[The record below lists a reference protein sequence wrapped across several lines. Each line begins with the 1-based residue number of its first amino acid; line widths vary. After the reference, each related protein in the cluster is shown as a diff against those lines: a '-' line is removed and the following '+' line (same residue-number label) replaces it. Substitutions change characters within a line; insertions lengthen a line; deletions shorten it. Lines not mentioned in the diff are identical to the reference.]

1 MAEQQ
6 FVCCCLRDNVGFIDC
21 KTAMKHQLFALF
33 PRKPNQ
39 VQSLRYQQGAS
50 YWYLS
55 PFLKHDQQIY
65 ITKESFVT
73 KVWKSLKVE
82 NNDRNCWQIESSF
95 DLSRK
100 IKETCWSCYLFQKLH
115 IVLRGVDFERTT
127 RWMQLGNYKLYTWLS
142 RAINFTLTRFQ
153 RLRNSKEILFTLET
167 KQEVVSRYK
176 KVYLTLLILCSKLK
190 AAVNNI
196 KTVRERELW

>member
-21 KTAMKHQLFALF
+21 KPAMKHQLFALF

-50 YWYLS
+50 CWYLS

-73 KVWKSLKVE
+73 KVWKSLKAE

-153 RLRNSKEILFTLET
+153 RLRNSKEILFTFET

-176 KVYLTLLILCSKLK
+176 KVYLTLLTLCWKLK
-190 AAVNNI
+190 AVVNNI

>member
-55 PFLKHDQQIY
+55 PFLKHDQQLY

-73 KVWKSLKVE
+73 KVCKSLKAE

-127 RWMQLGNYKLYTWLS
+127 RWMQLGNYKLYIWLS
-142 RAINFTLTRFQ
+142 RAINFTCTRFQ
-153 RLRNSKEILFTLET
+153 RLRTAKRYCLLWKRNRKLFLGI
-167 KQEVVSRYK
+167 K
-176 KVYLTLLILCSKLK
+176 KYIWHSWSS
-190 AAVNNI
+190 AQN
-196 KTVRERELW
+196 